1 MATNYVGAHISRE
14 KTIIKTMENIKNA
27 GGNSLQIFVSNP
39 RSTSLVNIENYLT
52 ISSDIKKYLNENNF
66 KLIIHSPYVINIAS
80 ELKINKRTIPI
91 EECYW
96 IKLILHELII
106 ADLIGSEGVVLH
118 VGKFVKQSYKDG
130 LDNMKKSIEFIL
142 DNMIFKKLN
151 TKLIIETPAG
161 QGTELLTDL
170 NDFVDFHNSFSKE
183 QQRYMGMCFDTAHT
197 WALGYELDEAFKIL
211 FSKTNAKNVIL
222 IHLNNSLVSKG
233 ARKDRHAVMLNG
245 TIPNSKMNNFISS
258 LKKYKPIIILETPSQ
273 SYNEEFSHIYKLLS

>member
-52 ISSDIKKYLNENNF
+52 ISSDIKKYLNENDF

-80 ELKINKRTIPI
+80 ELKINKRVLPI

-96 IKLILHELII
+96 IKLILHELKISN
-106 ADLIGSEGVVLH
+106 LIGSEGVVLH

-130 LDNMKKSIEFIL
+130 LDNMRKSIAFIL
-142 DNMIFKKLN
+142 DNMINNKLN

-211 FSKTNAKNVIL
+211 FSKNNAKNVIL
-222 IHLNNSLVSKG
+222 IHLNNSLISKG
-233 ARKDRHAVMLNG
+233 ERKDRHAVMLNG
-245 TIPNSKMNNFISS
+245 MIPNAKMNNFISS

>member
-27 GGNSLQIFVSNP
+27 CGNSLQIFVSNP

-52 ISSDIKKYLNENNF
+52 ISSDIKKYLKDNNF

-80 ELKINKRTIPI
+80 ELKINKRTITI

-197 WALGYELDEAFKIL
+197 WALGY
-211 FSKTNAKNVIL
+211 
-222 IHLNNSLVSKG
+222 
-233 ARKDRHAVMLNG
+233 
-245 TIPNSKMNNFISS
+245 
-258 LKKYKPIIILETPSQ
+258 
-273 SYNEEFSHIYKLLS
+273 

>member
-14 KTIIKTMENIKNA
+14 KTIIKTMENIKKA

-52 ISSDIKKYLNENNF
+52 IASDIKKYLNENNF

-80 ELKINKRTIPI
+80 ELKINKRTLPI

-130 LDNMKKSIEFIL
+130 LDNMKNSIEFIL

>member
-14 KTIIKTMENIKNA
+14 KTIIKTMENIKKA

-52 ISSDIKKYLNENNF
+52 IASDIKKYLNENNF

-80 ELKINKRTIPI
+80 ELKINKRTLPI

-130 LDNMKKSIEFIL
+130 LDNMKNSIEFIL

-273 SYNEEFSHIYKLLS
+273 SYNEEFTHIYKLLS

>member
-27 GGNSLQIFVSNP
+27 GGNCLQIFVSNP

-80 ELKINKRTIPI
+80 ELKINKRTLPI

-96 IKLILHELII
+96 IKLILHELKISN
-106 ADLIGSEGVVLH
+106 LIGSEGVVLH

-142 DNMIFKKLN
+142 DSMINNKLN

-211 FSKTNAKNVIL
+211 FSKNNAKNVIL

-245 TIPNSKMNNFISS
+245 MIPNAKINNFISS
-258 LKKYKPIIILETPSQ
+258 LKKYKPIIILETPSH

>member
-52 ISSDIKKYLNENNF
+52 ISSDIKKYLKENNF

-80 ELKINKRTIPI
+80 ELKINKRALPI

-96 IKLILHELII
+96 IKLILHELKISN
-106 ADLIGSEGVVLH
+106 LIGSEGVVLH

-130 LDNMKKSIEFIL
+130 LDNMKNSIEFIL
-142 DNMIFKKLN
+142 DNMINNELN

-170 NDFVDFHNSFSKE
+170 NDFVNFHNSFSKE
-183 QQRYMGMCFDTAHT
+183 QQKYMGMCFDTAHT

-222 IHLNNSLVSKG
+222 MHLNNSLVSKG
-233 ARKDRHAVMLNG
+233 ARKDRHAFMLNG
-245 TIPNSKMNNFISS
+245 MIPNSKMNNFISS
-258 LKKYKPIIILETPSQ
+258 LKKYNPIIILETPTQ
-273 SYNEEFSHIYKLLS
+273 CYNEEISHIYKLLS

>member
-52 ISSDIKKYLNENNF
+52 IASDIKKYLNENNF

-80 ELKINKRTIPI
+80 ELKINKRTLPI

-130 LDNMKKSIEFIL
+130 LDNMKNSIEFIL

>member
-80 ELKINKRTIPI
+80 ELKINKRALPI

>member
-80 ELKINKRTIPI
+80 ELKINKRTLPI

-130 LDNMKKSIEFIL
+130 LDNMKNSIEFIL

>member
-80 ELKINKRTIPI
+80 ELKINKRTLPI

-170 NDFVDFHNSFSKE
+170 NDLVDFHNSFSKE

>member
-1 MATNYVGAHISRE
+1 MYTSMATNYVGAHISRE

-52 ISSDIKKYLNENNF
+52 ISSDIKKYLKDNNF

-130 LDNMKKSIEFIL
+130 LGNMKKSIEFIL

-273 SYNEEFSHIYKLLS
+273 SYN

>member
-1 MATNYVGAHISRE
+1 
-14 KTIIKTMENIKNA
+14 MENIKNA

-80 ELKINKRTIPI
+80 ELKINKRTLPI

>member
-52 ISSDIKKYLNENNF
+52 IASDIKKYLNENNF

-80 ELKINKRTIPI
+80 ELKINKRTLPI

>member
-80 ELKINKRTIPI
+80 ELKINKRTLPI

>member
-52 ISSDIKKYLNENNF
+52 IASDIKKYLNENNF

-80 ELKINKRTIPI
+80 ELKINKRTLPI

-183 QQRYMGMCFDTAHT
+183 QQRYMGVCFDTAHT

>member
-14 KTIIKTMENIKNA
+14 KTIIKTMENIKKA

-80 ELKINKRTIPI
+80 ELKINKRTLPI

-130 LDNMKKSIEFIL
+130 LDNMKNSIEFIL

>member
-142 DNMIFKKLN
+142 DNMIFKNLN

-211 FSKTNAKNVIL
+211 FSKTNAKNFIL

>member
-1 MATNYVGAHISRE
+1 MTLYYVGAHISRE
-14 KTIIKTMENIKNA
+14 KTIIKTMEKIKNA

-39 RSTSLVNIENYLT
+39 RSTSLVNIDNYLS
-52 ISSDIKKYLNENNF
+52 ISSDIKNYLKDNYF

-80 ELKINKRTIPI
+80 ELKINKRTLPI

-96 IKLILHELII
+96 LKLILHELTI

-118 VGKFVKQSYKDG
+118 VGKFVKQSYKEG

-142 DNMIFKKLN
+142 DSMINKKLN

-183 QQRYMGMCFDTAHT
+183 KQKYLGMCFDTAHT

-211 FSKTNAKNVIL
+211 FSKNNAKNVIL
-222 IHLNNSLVSKG
+222 IHLNNSLVNKG
-233 ARKDRHAVMLNG
+233 DKKDRHAFMLNG
-245 TIPNSKMNNFISS
+245 MIQNDKINNFISS
-258 LKKYKPIIILETPSQ
+258 LKKYKPIIILETPTL
-273 SYNEEFSHIYKLLS
+273 SYHEEIAHIYKMLS

>member
-211 FSKTNAKNVIL
+211 FSKTNAKNFIL

>member
-14 KTIIKTMENIKNA
+14 KTIIKTMENIKKA

-52 ISSDIKKYLNENNF
+52 IASDIKKYLNENNF

-80 ELKINKRTIPI
+80 ELKINKRVLPI

-130 LDNMKKSIEFIL
+130 LDNMKNSIEFIL

-273 SYNEEFSHIYKLLS
+273 SYNEEFTHIYKLLS

>member
-14 KTIIKTMENIKNA
+14 KTIIKTMENIKKA

-52 ISSDIKKYLNENNF
+52 IASDIKKYLNENNF

-80 ELKINKRTIPI
+80 ELKINKRTLPI

-130 LDNMKKSIEFIL
+130 LANMKNSIEFIL
-142 DNMIFKKLN
+142 DSMINNKLN